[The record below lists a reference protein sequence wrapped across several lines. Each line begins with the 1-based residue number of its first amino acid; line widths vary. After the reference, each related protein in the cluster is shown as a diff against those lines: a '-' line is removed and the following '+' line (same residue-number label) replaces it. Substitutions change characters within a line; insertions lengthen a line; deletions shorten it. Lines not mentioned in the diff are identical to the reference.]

1 MGLGMWFR
9 IKNPTQALKDKEALR
24 KLGYIQELDR
34 NMGVFSNFA
43 ISFSVISILTGLN
56 SLYGY
61 GLQHGGITSIWT
73 FPIVGIFQI
82 IVVLSLAEIAS
93 IYPVAGGV
101 YKWTTI
107 FTNKTVGWFC
117 GWLSLIGWIG
127 CTAGIDYGLGQF
139 LAAFLNISKE
149 DSISILM
156 LVGVIVFVHSIL
168 SSYGVKLVRWFC
180 DSSAIIHFVGV
191 IIISSLLLT
200 FGRQNTFSQISFESF
215 YHSGYAYGA
224 LFQTFLMSA
233 WTLTGFDASANVS
246 EESINPSYTV
256 PWGMVLSV
264 VVSVLFGCLL
274 LIGLGM
280 ATSDIPGTLASD
292 QPAVI
297 YVISH
302 ALGPVVSKYVV
313 IIMIIAMFICG
324 LAAQTLLIRIIY
336 ALARDNAL
344 PKSNILKIVSP
355 TYEMPNF
362 CIVFA
367 GGTTFILC
375 IIATIL
381 SVNGDSPALPII
393 TALSILGIYSSH
405 AITLAVSF
413 FTMALGKVKKG
424 IFNLRFLSLPI
435 KAIALCWTLFI
446 CFVVF
451 YFNLI
456 SGLVLVIIMI
466 GVTNYYV
473 LSKRHQ
479 MINDNITL
487 SEEDLIRI
495 ENMRRSEE
503 DKHETQ

>member
-1 MGLGMWFR
+1 MWFKK
-9 IKNPTQALKDKEALR
+9 KNPTQALKDREALR

-82 IVVLSLAEIAS
+82 LVVLSLAEIAS

-117 GWLSLIGWIG
+117 GWISLIGWIA

-139 LAAFLNISKE
+139 LAAFLSIGKE
-149 DSISILM
+149 ESLSILM
-156 LVGVIVFVHSIL
+156 LVGAIVFIHSIL

-191 IIISSLLLT
+191 IIIASLLLT

-215 YHSGYAYGA
+215 YNSGFAWGA

-256 PWGMVLSV
+256 PMGMVLSV
-264 VVSVLFGCLL
+264 VMSVIFGSLL
-274 LIGLGM
+274 LLGLGM
-280 ATSDIPGTLASD
+280 ATSDIPGTLASN

-344 PKSNILKIVSP
+344 PKSNILKIVSE

-362 CIVFA
+362 SILLA
-367 GGTTFILC
+367 GVSTFILC
-375 IIATIL
+375 IVATIL
-381 SVNGDSPALPII
+381 SVSGSSPALPII

-413 FTMALGKVKKG
+413 ISMARGKVKKG
-424 IFNLRFLSLPI
+424 IFNLGFLSLPI
-435 KAIALCWTLFI
+435 KGLALLWTLFI
-446 CFVVF
+446 CCVVF
-451 YFNLI
+451 YFNLT
-456 SGLVLVIIMI
+456 SGLVLFVVMVGII
-466 GVTNYYV
+466 NYYA
-473 LSKRHQ
+473 LSMRHQ
-479 MINDNITL
+479 IINDNITL

-495 ENMRRSEE
+495 ENMRKAEE
-503 DKHETQ
+503 K

>member
-1 MGLGMWFR
+1 MIFR
-9 IKNPTQALKDKEALR
+9 KKNPTQALKDKEALR

-73 FPIVGIFQI
+73 FPIVGMLQV

-101 YKWTTI
+101 YKWTTV
-107 FTNKTVGWFC
+107 FTNKTTGWFC
-117 GWLSLIGWIG
+117 GWLSLIGWIA

-139 LAAFLNISKE
+139 LAAFLNIGKE
-149 DSISILM
+149 DSMSILM
-156 LVGVIVFVHSIL
+156 LVGGIVLIHSVL

-180 DSSAIIHFVGV
+180 DSGVIIHFVGV
-191 IIISSLLLT
+191 IIIAVLLLT
-200 FGRQNTFSQISFESF
+200 FGSQNTYSEISLDSF
-215 YHSGYAYGA
+215 YHSGYTWGA

-246 EESINPSYTV
+246 EESINPSFTV
-256 PWGMVLSV
+256 PVGMVLSV
-264 VVSVLFGCLL
+264 VVSVIFGSLL
-274 LIGLGM
+274 LLGLGM
-280 ATSDIPGTLASD
+280 STADVTLTLESN

-297 YVISH
+297 YVISQ

-344 PKSNILKIVSP
+344 PKSNILKIVST

-362 CIVFA
+362 SIVLA
-367 GGTTFILC
+367 GSTTFILC

-381 SVNGDSPALPII
+381 SFEGSFPTLPII

-405 AITLAVSF
+405 AITLGSSMFSKAGRR
-413 FTMALGKVKKG
+413 MKKG
-424 IFNLRFLSLPI
+424 IFHLGIFSLPI
-435 KAIALCWTLFI
+435 KVGALLWTLFI
-446 CFVVF
+446 CSVVF

-456 SGLVLVIIMI
+456 SGFILLIIMI
-466 GVTNYYV
+466 G
-473 LSKRHQ
+473 LSVYFITSMREQ
-479 MINDNITL
+479 IINDNITL

-495 ENMRRSEE
+495 ENMRRNEE
-503 DKHETQ
+503 ITK

>member
-1 MGLGMWFR
+1 MLFKK
-9 IKNPTQALKDKEALR
+9 KNPIQALKDKEALR

-34 NMGVFSNFA
+34 NMGIFSNFA

-56 SLYGY
+56 TLYGY

-73 FPIVGIFQI
+73 FPIVGMFQV

-107 FTNKTVGWFC
+107 FANKTVGWFC
-117 GWLSLIGWIG
+117 GWISLIGWIA

-139 LAAFLNISKE
+139 LAAFLGIGKE
-149 DSISILM
+149 DSLSILM
-156 LVGVIVFVHSIL
+156 LVGAIVFIHSIL
-168 SSYGVKLVRWFC
+168 SSYGVKLVRRFC
-180 DSSAIIHFVGV
+180 DSSAVIHFIGV
-191 IIISSLLLT
+191 IIIAALLLT
-200 FGRQNTFSQISFESF
+200 FGSQNSISEISFESF
-215 YHSGYAYGA
+215 TNSGYTWGA

-246 EESINPSYTV
+246 EESVNPSLTV
-256 PWGMVLSV
+256 PSGMVLSV
-264 VVSVLFGCLL
+264 VMSVIFGSILLFGLS
-274 LIGLGM
+274 M
-280 ATSDIPGTLASD
+280 ATADVAGTLNSS

-297 YVISH
+297 YVISQ
-302 ALGPVVSKYVV
+302 ALGPVVSRYVV

-362 CIVFA
+362 SILFA
-367 GGTTFILC
+367 GTTTFILC
-375 IIATIL
+375 IVATLL
-381 SVNGDSPALPII
+381 SVEGAFPTLPII

-405 AITLAVSF
+405 AITLASSF
-413 FTMALGKVKKG
+413 LSMARGKVKKG
-424 IFNLRFLSLPI
+424 VFHLGVFSLPI
-435 KAIALCWTLFI
+435 KGIALVWTLFI
-446 CFVVF
+446 CSVVF

-456 SGLVLVIIMI
+456 SGLVLLVIML
-466 GVTNYYV
+466 GVSLYYFV
-473 LSKRHQ
+473 SMKDQ
-479 MINDNITL
+479 ITSDNITL

-495 ENMRRSEE
+495 EQMRRSKE
-503 DKHETQ
+503 D

>member
-1 MGLGMWFR
+1 MWFKK
-9 IKNPTQALKDKEALR
+9 KNPSQALKDKEALR

-56 SLYGY
+56 TLYGY

-73 FPIVGIFQI
+73 FPIVGIFQV

-107 FTNKTVGWFC
+107 FTNKTIGWFC
-117 GWLSLIGWIG
+117 GWISLIGWIA

-139 LAAFLNISKE
+139 LASFLNIDKE

-156 LVGVIVFVHSIL
+156 LVGAIVFIHSIL
-168 SSYGVKLVRWFC
+168 SSYGIKLVRWFC
-180 DSSAIIHFVGV
+180 DSSAIIHFIGV
-191 IIISSLLLT
+191 IIIVAILLT
-200 FGRQNTFSQISFESF
+200 FGKQNTFSQISFESF
-215 YHSGYAYGA
+215 YNSGFTMGA

-246 EESINPSYTV
+246 EESINPSFTV
-256 PWGMVLSV
+256 PVGMVLSV
-264 VVSVLFGCLL
+264 VMSVIFGSLL
-274 LIGLGM
+274 LLGLGM
-280 ATSDIPGTLASD
+280 ATADVTGTLASD

-297 YVISH
+297 YVISQ

-344 PKSNILKIVSP
+344 PKSNILKIVSS

-362 CIVFA
+362 SILLA
-367 GGTTFILC
+367 GTTTFILC
-375 IIATIL
+375 IVATIL
-381 SVNGDSPALPII
+381 SFDGSLPTLPII

-405 AITLAVSF
+405 AITLASSLIS
-413 FTMALGKVKKG
+413 MARGKVKKG
-424 IFNLRFLSLPI
+424 VFNLGALSLPI
-435 KAIALCWTLFI
+435 KVIALFWTLFI
-446 CFVVF
+446 CLVVF
-451 YFNLI
+451 YFNII
-456 SGLVLVIIMI
+456 SGLVLIVVMVGIIL
-466 GVTNYYV
+466 YYV
-473 LSKRHQ
+473 LSMRHQ
-479 MINDNITL
+479 IINDNITL

-495 ENMRRSEE
+495 ERMRKAEGE
-503 DKHETQ
+503 

>member
-1 MGLGMWFR
+1 MLFK

-107 FTNKTVGWFC
+107 FANKTLGWFC
-117 GWLSLIGWIG
+117 GWISLIGWVA
-127 CTAGIDYGLGQF
+127 CTAGIDYSLGQF
-139 LAAFLNISKE
+139 LAAFLNIGKE
-149 DSISILM
+149 DSTSILM
-156 LVGVIVFVHSIL
+156 IVGAIVFIHAIL
-168 SSYGVKLVRWFC
+168 SSYGVKLVRRFC

-191 IIISSLLLT
+191 IIIAALLIT
-200 FGRQNTFSQISFESF
+200 FGRQNTFSDISFYSF
-215 YHSGYAYGA
+215 YHSGYTWGA

-246 EESINPSYTV
+246 EESINPSFTV
-256 PWGMVLSV
+256 PTGMILSV
-264 VVSVLFGCLL
+264 VGSVIFGSLL
-274 LIGLGM
+274 LLGIGM
-280 ATSDIPGTLASD
+280 ATPDVAGTLASN

-297 YVISH
+297 YVINH

-336 ALARDNAL
+336 ALSRDNAL
-344 PKSNILKIVSP
+344 PKSNILKIVSSN
-355 TYEMPNF
+355 YEMPNF
-362 CIVFA
+362 SILLASVA
-367 GGTTFILC
+367 TFILC
-375 IIATIL
+375 ILATFL
-381 SVNGDSPALPII
+381 SFEGSFPILPII

-405 AITLAVSF
+405 AITLAASLRS
-413 FTMALGKVKKG
+413 MAKGKVKKG
-424 IFNLRFLSLPI
+424 VFNLGKFSLPVKI
-435 KAIALCWTLFI
+435 IALAWTLFI
-446 CFVVF
+446 CAVVF
-451 YFNLI
+451 YFNII
-456 SGLVLVIIMI
+456 SGLVLLVIMVGISI
-466 GVTNYYV
+466 YYFTSMKDQ
-473 LSKRHQ
+473 LIS
-479 MINDNITL
+479 DNITL

-495 ENMRRSEE
+495 EKMRSKKEE
-503 DKHETQ
+503 